1 MRYNT
6 IPDEYTPEEIEA
18 TLEGTLSDSVLYWHN
33 GKYTAFMVT
42 PATTWTSCYTMYTGD
57 EAERVFWSRA
67 KVNYKVD
74 SYEFT
79 VDYTLDGDS
88 YEAEQETASIIDGLM
103 RYLHTDDIEQAEY
116 ERDKVTFYNASGE
129 VVAKAVAQ

>member
-1 MRYNT
+1 MTYTT

-18 TLEGTLSDSVLYWHN
+18 TLEGTLADSVLYYHN
-33 GKYTAFMVT
+33 GEYVAFMVT
-42 PATTWTSCYTMYTGD
+42 PATTWTSVYTMYTGD
-57 EAERVFWSRA
+57 EAERVFWNRA

-79 VDYTLDGDS
+79 VDYTVDRDS
-88 YEAEQETASIIDGLM
+88 YEAEQEASSIIDGFM
-103 RYLHTDDIEQAEY
+103 RYLHTDGIEQAEF
-116 ERDKVTFYNASGE
+116 ERDKVTFYNAAGE

>member
-1 MRYNT
+1 MTYTT

-18 TLEGTLSDSVLYWHN
+18 TLEGTLSDSILYYHD
-33 GKYTAFMVT
+33 GEYVAFMVT
-42 PATTWTSCYTMYTGD
+42 PATTWTSVYTMYTGD
-57 EAERVFWSRA
+57 EAERVFWNRA
-67 KVNYKVD
+67 KVSYKVG

-103 RYLHTDDIEQAEY
+103 RYMNTDNIEQAEFNA
-116 ERDKVTFYNASGE
+116 DHVDFFNASGE
-129 VVAKAVAQ
+129 VVAIARRV